1 MNPAV
6 QAVEAKARKA
16 LLAQLIVGVVS
27 SMGFMLYA
35 GSWHGISA
43 LAGAA
48 VSITLLLVLRYG
60 VKRAAEAAPHDE
72 KRSMLILYLGA
83 AQRFILILVL
93 FALGLGVVALDPLAM
108 FVGFFL
114 AQLSNLTNVRG

>member
-16 LLAQLIVGVVS
+16 LLAQLVVGVVTS
-27 SMGFMLYA
+27 IGFMLYA
-35 GSWHGISA
+35 GSWHGVSA
-43 LAGAA
+43 LAGVA

-60 VKRAAEAAPHDE
+60 VKRAAEAAQHDQ

-93 FALGLGVVALDPLAM
+93 FALGLGVAALDPLAM